1 MPINIDFVIK
11 SDRALALSQIC
22 GVVPTPPTCCTRYSV
37 SSNVEE
43 RMLGCIKRPE
53 SFAKGRVDSVVIVT
67 SRPHHR
73 KLELKAQIDALASY
87 CIQSAALSERSTE
100 HHDTPE
106 PRKPRAP

>member
-1 MPINIDFVIK
+1 MMKPRLLMPINIGFVIK

-22 GVVPTPPTCCTRYSV
+22 GVDVPGYSV

-67 SRPHHR
+67 SRTHHR

-87 CIQSAALSERSTE
+87 CTESAALSERST
-100 HHDTPE
+100 DRTS
-106 PRKPRAP
+106 

>member
-1 MPINIDFVIK
+1 MDDEASAIDADQHRFCNQVRQGL
-11 SDRALALSQIC
+11 SALTDLRCRCSS
-22 GVVPTPPTCCTRYSV
+22 CTRYSV

-87 CIQSAALSERSTE
+87 CTESAALSERST
-100 HHDTPE
+100 DRTS
-106 PRKPRAP
+106 